1 MRRIKAMRR
10 RTSNDQRYIL
20 VIFISLLTCSLWNG
34 ASLSAKTLIP
44 TKHYTLRLQAIT
56 SDLDHP
62 WGLAYLPDNRFL
74 VTERSGLLRIVSAN
88 GTLSDPIS
96 GLPEIIAEGQGGL
109 LDIALSPNFSESGL
123 IYFTYSEPGPGGSG
137 TALARAILDLPT
149 MSLKDVRVLFSQQP
163 KSDDGR
169 HFGSR
174 IVIARDG
181 NLFITTGDRG
191 QREQVQNPKIN
202 RGQIIR
208 VKPDGTIP
216 KDNPFF
222 GRPSHRPEVWSMG
235 HRNPQ
240 GAALHPTTGELWTVE
255 HGARG
260 GDEINIP
267 RAGRNYGWPVISYG
281 RHYSRL
287 KIGEGTH
294 KEGMEQPIYYW
305 DPSIAPS
312 GMTFYTG
319 AVFPAWKDNLFIG
332 ALKDRML
339 VRLILHGEKV
349 VNEERILTD
358 LDERIRDVRQGPDGY
373 LYILTD
379 SPDGQ
384 LIRLTLQK

>member
-34 ASLSAKTLIP
+34 VSLSAETAIQ
-44 TKHYTLRLQAIT
+44 TKHYTVRLQAIT
-56 SDLDHP
+56 STLDHP
-62 WGLAYLPDNRFL
+62 WSLAFLPDNRFL
-74 VTERSGLLRIVSAN
+74 VTERSGLLRIISAN

-96 GLPEIIAEGQGGL
+96 GLPKIIAEGQGGL
-109 LDIALSPNFSESGL
+109 LDIALSPDFSESGL
-123 IYFTYSEPGPGGSG
+123 IYFTYSEPGPDGSS

-149 MSLKDVRVLFSQQP
+149 MSVKDVRVLFSQQP

-191 QREQVQNPKIN
+191 QRGQVQNPKIN

-208 VKPDGTIP
+208 VKPDGTVP

-222 GRPSHRPEVWSMG
+222 GRPSYRPEVWSMG

-281 RHYSRL
+281 RHYSGL

-319 AVFPAWKDNLFIG
+319 AIFPAWKDNLFVG

-339 VRLILHGEKV
+339 VRLTLRGEKV
-349 VNEERILTD
+349 VDEERMLMD

-379 SPDGQ
+379 SPNGQ

>member
-1 MRRIKAMRR
+1 MRR
-10 RTSNDQRYIL
+10 RSSKDQRYLL

-34 ASLSAKTLIP
+34 ASLSAETVIP
-44 TKHYTLRLQAIT
+44 TKHYPVRLQAIT
-56 SDLDHP
+56 SDLYHP
-62 WGLAYLPDNRFL
+62 WGLAFLPDNRFL
-74 VTERSGLLRIVSAN
+74 VTERSGLLRIVSAD

-96 GLPEIIAEGQGGL
+96 GLPRIIAEGQGGL
-109 LDIALSPNFSESGL
+109 LDIALSSDFSESGL
-123 IYFTYSEPGPGGSG
+123 IYFTYSEPGPDGSG
-137 TALARAILDLPT
+137 TALARAVLDLPT

-191 QREQVQNPKIN
+191 QRGQVQNPKIN

-208 VKPDGTIP
+208 VKPDGTVP

-222 GRPSHRPEVWSMG
+222 GRSSYRPEVWSMG

-281 RHYSRL
+281 RHYSGL

-339 VRLILHGEKV
+339 VRLTLRGEKV
-349 VNEERILTD
+349 VSEERILTD

>member
-1 MRRIKAMRR
+1 MRR
-10 RTSNDQRYIL
+10 RTSYDRRDML
-20 VIFISLLTCSLWNG
+20 VVFISLLTFSVWNG
-34 ASLSAKTLIP
+34 ASLAAETAIQ
-44 TKHYTLRLQAIT
+44 TKHYTVRLQAIT
-56 SDLDHP
+56 TDLYHP
-62 WGLAYLPDNRFL
+62 WGLAFLPDNRFL
-74 VTERSGLLRIVSAN
+74 VTERSGRLRIVSAD
-88 GTLSDPIS
+88 GTLSDAIS
-96 GLPEIIAEGQGGL
+96 GLPEIEAEGQGGL
-109 LDIALSPNFSESGL
+109 LDIVLSPDFQQSSL
-123 IYFTYSEPGPGGSG
+123 IYFTFSEPGPDGSS
-137 TALARAILDLPT
+137 TALARAVLDLPA

-163 KSDDGR
+163 KSGGGR

-181 NLFITTGDRG
+181 SLFITTGDRG
-191 QREQVQNPKIN
+191 QRDRVQNPKIN

-208 VKPDGTIP
+208 VNPDGTVP
-216 KDNPFF
+216 KDNPFV

-240 GAALHPTTGELWTVE
+240 GAALHPATGELWTVE

-281 RHYSRL
+281 RHYSGL

-319 AVFPAWKDNLFIG
+319 AIFPAWIDNLFIG

-339 VRLILHGEKV
+339 VRLTLRGEKV
-349 VNEERILTD
+349 VDEERMLMD
-358 LDERIRDVRQGPDGY
+358 PDERIRDVRQGPDGY

-384 LIRLTLQK
+384 LIRLTPGS